1 MKNKI
6 LKKSLSVFLSLL
18 MVLSCLVTMIPEIA
32 LKAEAA
38 VTSGENTTIA
48 NSAACGQYH
57 VRMTVTF
64 NIVNGGHIKILY
76 HPVNSTTGAVDT
88 STSKEYILVNSIG
101 KYSSGPTYTLS
112 TAYWGYNGGTDRRPQ
127 DSGASDGII
136 PGWPYAFHLNT
147 SGSGDNIAM
156 TKLEIGNGS
165 TWVTVFSGGTL
176 SKGNGNDLTYNYTD
190 SYFTSWDV
198 PAASSITGSSDTTL
212 DVASI
217 TDWSTAYSTKN
228 AYVKDQYGVPYPGD
242 VTWTVEPASANGTTI
257 GISAA
262 EISETKST
270 GYSQGR
276 LSFADTIEQNLPAD
290 TTSGTLSYKLI
301 AKCGSATNTKNVT
314 VNCPKYKAN
323 YVNAAGTTVY
333 SVDAGYYG
341 STYSVDT
348 DIVENTAPT
357 PTGTNHAVYSW
368 PKKTYSVTGPITIN
382 ETYKTNAHTYG
393 DWTAAGDVNH
403 SRSCTVCGY
412 SVEEAHNFGN
422 WVSVDSANHSKTC
435 QTATCGHVVT
445 APHNMSAWTT
455 DGDGKNATHTRTC
468 KDGCG
473 YEETTAH
480 TWGSGVETTPA
491 SCATDGVR
499 TYTCTDPDCGATY
512 TEVIPKTNEHVYGG
526 AYTNVDTDGNGV
538 ADSHRQYCINGDPN
552 CTAYSDNAHSYGE
565 WTYVDETNHVRTC
578 TVCNLPTAKETHTHG
593 WDEGT
598 VTTKPDCD
606 TDGER
611 TFTCIECK
619 GTKTAVEPKTG
630 HNWSNFVAQAD
641 GVSHKR
647 TCLTCKVTETVNCTF
662 NDYSRTQEADCDSNE
677 IRVYRCADNCGN
689 TKTVEGGTD
698 EGNRLGL
705 AKATGHNWTDC
716 TKDGTEGDSFYLLK
730 AATCTS
736 SARYYLA
743 CETCGARSTVEN
755 YNQTAAI
762 LGEET
767 ITADTRDKN
776 FVFYSGE
783 AKLGHDFSA
792 GVVTNDD
799 RTHSYKCVRFDE
811 CGKVGVGNVEGETV
825 KCSTTCSSTVI
836 APTCTAA
843 GYTAYSCDVC
853 QNKWQADET
862 PMADH
867 KWVSTGDEAELV
879 NFVCKSEADCVNKAV
894 YYKNCSVCDQSAE
907 TIAATQTFTFG
918 NALGHKY
925 GAWVSNGVAED
936 GTGTHTHTCTVCS
949 EADNFE
955 GRTETKDHEWTFDK
969 TISAPSWGV
978 AGEDQYKCTAC
989 GATKTVATESQNDD
1003 VYPTGKISWGAT
1015 GWEKF
1020 LETIS
1025 FGLYT
1030 PNDVTLAI
1038 SASDVGSGLKSVEYY
1053 KSEAALALDEVKA
1066 VTDWEEYVEGALT
1079 IPAENAKQFVVYAKI
1094 TDNAGNVTYLSTDGI
1109 VFDTVEPVISVTGE
1123 GADNVYCEEV
1133 TISFSDANLDSDT
1146 RRIGYFM
1153 NGAYM
1158 WTDAKDIVNDEPVI
1172 STAGKYKV
1180 VVSDKAGNNASVEFE
1195 IAAHDY
1201 AEIVLADNSNLA
1213 SGADCTNAATYYKV
1227 CSNCGDVS
1235 STETFTVGEPEGHDW
1250 IDGYCEK
1257 CDTYCGHEN
1266 VTGATCKTPVTCD
1279 ICGYDVYDI
1288 SVHEGE
1294 YKMFWLNDEKHCTQ
1308 WDCCYLGV
1316 VYYDHVYENYTVTTP
1331 ANCTDNAKETG
1342 TCVCGAEDIREIPG
1356 TALDHDIVIDA
1367 AVPADCVNPGLT
1379 EGSHCTRCDE
1389 MTVEQEEVSALGH
1402 TEGEAKTE
1410 KEVEADCENDGS
1422 YDTVVYCTV
1431 CGEEL
1436 SRKTTVV
1443 PALGHKEGEA
1453 KTEKEVEA
1461 DCEND
1466 GSYDTVVYCTVC
1478 GEELSRDTTVVPALG
1493 HKEGEAVTEKEV
1505 EADCV
1510 TDGSYDTVVYCTVCG
1525 EELSRKTT
1533 VVPASGHTYD
1543 SKVADQDHMKSEATC
1558 ENGTVYYYECSV
1570 CGEADRND
1578 AHTWEDSDMLP
1589 HDFTGAWSYS
1599 VTEKQHQRQC
1609 SRCDAW
1615 TELED
1620 CTFAEGYSPITNE
1633 GDIHTHKALCECGNA
1648 KTEVCTA
1655 VKGETHEDPTC
1666 GDSSD
1671 YGWTDYSC
1679 ALCSN
1684 EWEGD
1689 IVYVLHNLELKEK
1702 VDGDC
1707 RTEGYVT
1714 YECTNDG
1721 CDYEVTQNLGYGT
1734 AHVGDPDA
1742 LTRVTIENVKTAT
1755 CASGGY
1761 TGDIVCECGDILR
1774 KGTATQP
1781 DPNDHFW
1788 GNPVIQSGTCVIEG
1802 YQILT
1807 CEDCG
1812 EKKTDSIGVDPNN
1825 HVNIIAG
1832 QDVEP
1837 TCTEFGY
1844 KGATVCEDCGAVVKE
1859 GAPVNPLGH
1868 KISPWMVITMPSD
1881 DGKTPGYAERYCLRC
1896 GGERESR
1903 NDFYY
1908 DDLHYVV
1915 YHNDNGVRL
1924 TVPRYYIEGDYTLRP
1939 EKNPVKQ
1946 EDDKYTYEFIGWNYS
1961 DDELNFVEKQMAVI
1975 AQYKATEKSYKVTFY
1990 DANGNII
1997 PVEGIAGKDIL
2008 FSEIAKAYNGATP
2021 TKPATAEYTYKF
2033 KGWNIKCDYVTGEAK
2048 VMPEFEAIPVEKEE
2062 KDDGGIFGWFI
2073 RWIMSI
2079 LAKLGI
2085 KF

>member
-6 LKKSLSVFLSLL
+6 LKKSLSVFLSFL
-18 MVLSCLVTMIPEIA
+18 MVLTSLVFVVPEIA
-32 LKAEAA
+32 PEVEALSDSYTVRVRFTVNRSDPSGHITVYYFPFNSDGSVNTNSTNTYTHVINSLAGEGYTNTSATYEPSFNITQGFPWKVEIRAERGTTVRFLGFYVGDKEVTGFVAGADAYNVVGA
-38 VTSGENTTIA
+38 VGKSWAYNSTENWGSKSLPYKDW
-48 NSAACGQYH
+48 NLP
-57 VRMTVTF
+57 TVTTLDGLEDTLTF
-64 NIVNGGHIKILY
+64 NPQAGESYSGQRFTRTVKAYDQYGVKLPVSGFNWSLTAQSANGTQGIT
-76 HPVNSTTGAVDT
+76 VT
-88 STSKEYILVNSIG
+88 E
-101 KYSSGPTYTLS
+101 
-112 TAYWGYNGGTDRRPQ
+112 TAD
-127 DSGASDGII
+127 
-136 PGWPYAFHLNT
+136 
-147 SGSGDNIAM
+147 
-156 TKLEIGNGS
+156 GNGS
-165 TWVTVFSGGTL
+165 TTGVIQLDENVQKNLPATTT
-176 SKGNGNDLTYNYTD
+176 NGKLTYNYRVTH
-190 SYFTSWDV
+190 T
-198 PAASSITGSSDTTL
+198 ASGVSDN
-212 DVASI
+212 
-217 TDWSTAYSTKN
+217 ST
-228 AYVKDQYGVPYPGD
+228 VV
-242 VTWTVEPASANGTTI
+242 
-257 GISAA
+257 
-262 EISETKST
+262 
-270 GYSQGR
+270 
-276 LSFADTIEQNLPAD
+276 
-290 TTSGTLSYKLI
+290 
-301 AKCGSATNTKNVT
+301 
-314 VNCPKYKAN
+314 VNCPKYQASYVKAD
-323 YVNAAGTTVY
+323 GTTALK
-333 SVDAGYYG
+333 VDAGYYG
-341 STYSVDT
+341 NSYSSSAT
-348 DIVENTAPT
+348 ATANTQTAYD
-357 PTGTNHAVYSW
+357 GTNHTVYSW
-368 PKKTYSVTGPITIN
+368 PKQTYSVTGPITIN
-382 ETYKTNAHTYG
+382 EKATTNTHTYG
-393 DWTAAGDVNH
+393 NWSAAGDVNH
-403 SRSCTVCGY
+403 SHACTVCGY

-422 WVSVDSANHSKTC
+422 WVSVDSANHKKTC
-435 QTATCGHVVT
+435 QTAACGHVVT
-445 APHNMSAWTT
+445 APHNMSAWKT
-455 DGDGKNATHTRTC
+455 DGDGKDATHTRIC
-468 KDGCG
+468 EGEDGCG
-473 YEETTAH
+473 YKETTAH
-480 TWGSGVETTPA
+480 TWNNGVETKAP

-499 TYTCTDPDCGATY
+499 TYTCTDPNCDATY
-512 TEVIPKTNEHVYGG
+512 TEAIPKTNAHVYGDV
-526 AYTNVDTDGNGV
+526 YTNVDTDGNGTL
-538 ADSHRQYCINGDPN
+538 DSHRQKCVNGDPN
-552 CTAYSDNAHSYGE
+552 CTATKDTAHSYGA
-565 WTYVDETNHVRTC
+565 WTYADETNHVRTC
-578 TVCNLPTAKETHTHG
+578 TVCNLPTAKETHTHS

-606 TDGER
+606 TDGVR
-611 TFTCIECK
+611 TFTCTECK

-630 HNWSNFVAQAD
+630 HNWGSFVAQAD

-647 TCLTCKVTETVNCTF
+647 TCQTKGCGVTETVNCTF
-662 NDYSRTQEADCDSNE
+662 TDYSLTQEADCDSNE

-698 EGNRLGL
+698 EGIRLGL
-705 AKATGHNWTDC
+705 AKAKGHNWIDC
-716 TKDGTEGDSFYLLK
+716 TLDGTNGDSFYLLR

-736 SARYYLA
+736 SARYYYS
-743 CETCGARSTVEN
+743 CGTCGARSDIEN

-762 LGEET
+762 LGDET
-767 ITADTRDKN
+767 ITANTVNVN
-776 FVFYSGE
+776 FVYYSKE

-799 RTHSYKCVRFDE
+799 RTHSYKCVRFNE
-811 CGKVGVGNVEGETV
+811 CGAVGVGSVERDKGGKENCSDANPVETL
-825 KCSTTCSSTVI
+825 
-836 APTCTAA
+836 PTCTDA
-843 GYTAYSCDVC
+843 GYITYECDKCDNTWTVDGDPAKGHSFE
-853 QNKWQADET
+853 NNTVAD
-862 PMADH
+862 
-867 KWVSTGDEAELV
+867 KYLISV
-879 NFVCKSEADCVNKAV
+879 ADCVNPAK
-894 YYKNCSVCDQSAE
+894 YYVSCSVCNTPATAE
-907 TIAATQTFTFG
+907 NNNGTELTFENG

-925 GAWVSNGVAED
+925 GPWVSNGVAED
-936 GTGTHTHTCTVCS
+936 GTGTHTRTCTVCE
-949 EADNFE
+949 EADNLE
-955 GRTETKDHEWTFDK
+955 GRTETLPHEWTFDK

-1025 FGLYT
+1025 FGLYA

-1053 KSEAALALDEVKA
+1053 KSEAALNLDEVKA
-1066 VTDWEEYVEGALT
+1066 VTDWEEYVEGALS

-1109 VFDTVEPVISVTGE
+1109 VFDTVAPVISVTGD

-1133 TISFSDANLDSDT
+1133 TISFSDENLDLAT
-1146 RRIGYFM
+1146 RRIGYFL

-1158 WTDAKDIVNDEPVI
+1158 WTDADDIVKDEPVI

-1180 VVSDKAGNNASVEFE
+1180 VVSDKAGNDASVEFE
-1195 IAAHDY
+1195 VVAHDY
-1201 AEIVLADNSNLA
+1201 AEIVLEENSNLA
-1213 SGADCTNAATYYKV
+1213 SGADCTNAATYFKV
-1227 CSNCGDVS
+1227 CSNCGDIS

-1279 ICGYDVYDI
+1279 ICGYDVYDT

-1294 YKMFWLNDEKHCTQ
+1294 YVLVWLSDKQHCTE
-1308 WDCCYLGV
+1308 WECCHADA
-1316 VYYDHVYENYTVTTP
+1316 VYYDHVYENYTETTP

-1342 TCVCGAEDIREIPG
+1342 TCVCGAKDIREIPN
-1356 TALDHDIVIDA
+1356 TALGHDIVIDA
-1367 AVPADCVNPGLT
+1367 AVPADCVNSGLT
-1379 EGSHCTRCDE
+1379 EGSHCSRCDE
-1389 MTVEQEEVSALGH
+1389 RTVEQEVI
-1402 TEGEAKTE
+1402 
-1410 KEVEADCENDGS
+1410 
-1422 YDTVVYCTV
+1422 
-1431 CGEEL
+1431 
-1436 SRKTTVV
+1436 

-1493 HKEGEAVTEKEV
+1493 HKEGEAKTEKEV
-1505 EADCV
+1505 EADCEN
-1510 TDGSYDTVVYCTVCG
+1510 DGSYDTVVYCTVCG
-1525 EELSRKTT
+1525 EELSRETT

-1707 RTEGYVT
+1707 RTEGYIT
-1714 YECTNDG
+1714 YECTNDD

-1812 EKKTDSIGVDPNN
+1812 ETKIDSIGVDPNN
-1825 HVNIIAG
+1825 HVNVIAG

-1844 KGATVCEDCGAVVKE
+1844 KGATVCDDCGAVVKE

-1868 KISPWMVITMPSD
+1868 KISPWMVITMPSA

-1908 DDLHYVV
+1908 NELHYVV

-1990 DANGNII
+1990 DANGKII

-2008 FSEIAKAYNGATP
+2008 FSDIVKAYTGATP

-2033 KGWNIKCDYVTGEAK
+2033 KGWNIKCDYETGEAK
-2048 VMPEFEAIPVEKEE
+2048 VIPEFEAIPVEKEE